1 MFKYRISSL
10 SGAVFIIGYDDL
22 VTRKRLSQ
30 KSCAHMYLVLNDP
43 PILNLPLDKDKVLE
57 NDFTNIVFRWTPRQ
71 VNALNVSYTFEIKE
85 LRDFN
90 LSGVFT
96 FKNGLPVYSESGIRS
111 ITKYLGFISNKNAIT
126 PVFLKKFNSV
136 LFLRF

>member
-1 MFKYRISSL
+1 MKNSSL

-57 NDFTNIVFRWTPRQ
+57 NDFTSIIFRWTLSQ
-71 VNALNVSYTFEIKE
+71 INALNVSYTFEIKE
-85 LRDFN
+85 LRDLN

-96 FKNGLPVYSESGIRS
+96 FENGLPVYSESGIRFTTTLQVTS
-111 ITKYLGFISNKNAIT
+111 FNGGRG
-126 PVFLKKFNSV
+126 KFEK
-136 LFLRF
+136 